1 MGTRACEGIAL
12 KVDVD
17 TLQGLTTGVP
27 ALLPLFRE
35 MGISATFF
43 VACGPD
49 HSGRAIRR
57 LLRPGFLAKMWR
69 MGPLK
74 TYGLRTLLS
83 GTLLPAPL
91 IGERAPEIF
100 REIAAEGHEVGI
112 HGYDHVLW
120 QDGVHRMGAAA
131 VAEELRRAIRVYER
145 VLGRRPQASAAP
157 GWQCTA
163 ESLQAQEEEGFTYC
177 SDVRGT
183 TPFFPRAGGRVFR
196 TLQIPTT
203 LPTMD
208 EILGLPG
215 ISPSTY
221 GEVMRRTITPD
232 RLHVHTI
239 HAEVEGGRWLD
250 LFAEFLSSTIKEG
263 VRYRRL
269 CDVAADLLRSP
280 ASLPTCSLS
289 YRSVIGRSG
298 LVACQSE

>member
-1 MGTRACEGIAL
+1 MPRCEEIAL

-17 TLQGLTTGVP
+17 TLVGLTTGVP
-27 ALLPLFRE
+27 ALLALFRE
-35 MGISATFF
+35 RGIQASFF
-43 VACGPD
+43 ITCGPD

-57 LLRPGFLAKMWR
+57 LLRPGFLPKMWR

-74 TYGLRTLLS
+74 TYGLKTLLS

-100 REIAAEGHEVGI
+100 RQIAEEGHEVGI

-120 QDGVHRMGAAA
+120 QDRLHRMGP
-131 VAEELRRAIRVYER
+131 VEIAEELQQAIRVYEGIMGQKPR
-145 VLGRRPQASAAP
+145 ASASP

-163 ESLQAQEEEGFTYC
+163 ESLAVQEEEGFAYC
-177 SDVRGT
+177 SDVRGST
-183 TPFFPRAGGRVFR
+183 LFFPRVGGRVFR

-215 ISPSTY
+215 TSPATY
-221 GEVMRRTITPD
+221 VDVMHRQIVRD
-232 RLHVHTI
+232 RLNVHTI

-250 LFAEFLSSTIKEG
+250 LCAEFLSSTIKEG
-263 VRYRRL
+263 IRYRRL
-269 CDVAADLLRSP
+269 CDVAVECLRSS
-280 ASLPTCSLS
+280 ASLPVCSLTS
-289 YRSVIGRSG
+289 RPVPGRAG
-298 LVACQSE
+298 LVAFQSE